1 MSNVVGLLVGCFVQE
16 CGCLVV
22 WLVCSTVLFVVV
34 VWLYHNVVVLFLV
47 AKAFAGS
54 RQQAETIPWER
65 RWL

>member
-1 MSNVVGLLVGCFVQE
+1 MSCCLVGLQHSIVLSSC
-16 CGCLVV
+16 VV
-22 WLVCSTVLFVVV
+22 VLFSVV
-34 VWLYHNVVVLFLV
+34 VWLYHSVVVLFLV

>member
-1 MSNVVGLLVGCFVQE
+1 MSCCLVGLQHNIVLGGC
-16 CGCLVV
+16 VV
-22 WLVCSTVLFVVV
+22 VLFLVV
-34 VWLYHNVVVLFLV
+34 VWLYHSVVVLFLV